1 MAEFKL
7 CMGFAAK
14 LSNGRGFGVF
24 FSLTLAER
32 YSFKLTKDVFFP
44 HLTMLLMKMCYLY
57 VSILKPYFYNAHR
70 LTVSSNKQRAATIL
84 GYDNQHI
91 FETKMIF
98 WGLFWV
104 FFFAIQNSIQE
115 VICSFVGWEK
125 KTPYKSGLRWFEPV
139 ESLVAKP
146 SAVTKI
152 KTAPQRAR
160 WGMCVYVCV
169 HACMCVCVCEARHVA
184 RETTEFF
191 L

>member
-14 LSNGRGFGVF
+14 LSNGRGLGF
-24 FSLTLAER
+24 FLTLAER

-57 VSILKPYFYNAHR
+57 ISILKHYFYYAHSW
-70 LTVSSNKQRAATIL
+70 TVNSVKPCAATIL

-91 FETKMIF
+91 FETK
-98 WGLFWV
+98 L
-104 FFFAIQNSIQE
+104 FFFLFLFCNTE
-115 VICSFVGWEK
+115 FDTRGNLFLCRLK
-125 KTPYKSGLRWFEPV
+125 KKKSGLRWFEPV

-160 WGMCVYVCV
+160 ERDE
-169 HACMCVCVCEARHVA
+169 MCVCARAHACGREARHVTQK
-184 RETTEFF
+184 TTEFF
-191 L
+191 LKSW